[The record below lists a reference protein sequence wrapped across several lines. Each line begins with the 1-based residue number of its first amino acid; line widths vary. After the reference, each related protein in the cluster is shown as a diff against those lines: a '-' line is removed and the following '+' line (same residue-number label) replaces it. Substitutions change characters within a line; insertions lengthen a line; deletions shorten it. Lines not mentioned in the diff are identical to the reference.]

1 MVAFQPL
8 QPFGFETHAEA
19 KNCQAKLTDGI
30 AELVAASFLHFWAQ
44 QQHNMT
50 QKMEGFHR
58 FPPFPASL
66 SL

>member
-8 QPFGFETHAEA
+8 QPFGFETHAEG

-44 QQHNMT
+44 QHNMT
-50 QKMEGFHR
+50 QKVEGFHR